1 MVDKETRQ
9 PTYTPER
16 TKELVDRMVAL
27 RLQWLAS
34 VNNRT
39 PKEPNKPPGELSK
52 RLEKIK
58 DWPRALAAA
67 DLLNLSIMLAAPD
80 SNWLCRCGT

>member
-1 MVDKETRQ
+1 MVDKEKRQ

-27 RLQWLAS
+27 RLRWLAS
-34 VNNRT
+34 VNSRT
-39 PKEPNKPPGELSK
+39 PKERNKLPGQLSK

-58 DWPRALAAA
+58 DWPKGSR
-67 DLLNLSIMLAAPD
+67 
-80 SNWLCRCGT
+80 RG

>member
-1 MVDKETRQ
+1 MVDKEKRQ

-27 RLQWLAS
+27 RLRWLAS
-34 VNNRT
+34 VNSRT
-39 PKEPNKPPGELSK
+39 PKEPNKLQGQLSK

-58 DWPRALAAA
+58 DWPKGPR
-67 DLLNLSIMLAAPD
+67 
-80 SNWLCRCGT
+80 RG